1 MKDKQGSQKWKDLRI
16 IEDVVVRKQGETIL
30 NGVRGRGRLGGKE
43 VIDLEKIFPK
53 FTPVQQL
60 CLEVGNII
68 DKETHR

>member
-1 MKDKQGSQKWKDLRI
+1 MSFLLNFTKT
-16 IEDVVVRKQGETIL
+16 VVVGQQGETIL

-60 CLEVGNII
+60 CQKIAGN
-68 DKETHR
+68 TR